1 MATSAPTRDIGHV
14 DDAALYG
21 TYLQEMQEYVPALS
35 WPLSVRTYQQM
46 RHDPQLRAILSAY
59 TLPIRRATWA
69 LDPAGCRDEVV
80 QVVAD
85 DLGLPILGSESGPG
99 PARRRGVRWADHLR
113 LALLSLV
120 YGHLPFELRYE
131 IRDGLARLVNLGE
144 RMPQSITEISLNTD
158 GTLKNVVQD
167 LGTAQPIP
175 ANRLVWYTHERE
187 GSAWT
192 GQSVLRP
199 AYGPWLLKHEVWRVH
214 ATSIRRFGMGVPN
227 VKAPVGGTP
236 AQVTEAQ
243 RLASSMRSGEFAGA
257 GLPAGFELAI
267 TGITGSVPDALA
279 FIRYLDQQMSTSAL
293 AGLIDLG
300 NTTNGSRALGDSF
313 LDLFLLSLQAVA
325 DEIAGVAT
333 SGQPGMPGAVTNIV
347 DLNWGENEPAPR
359 VVCTD
364 VGRDHQLNAEA
375 LTALI
380 TAGAITA
387 DPDLEA
393 YVRDAW
399 RLPARAQEDAASGRS
414 YEYDLNYGVL
424 TIDERR
430 AQIGLPPLPD
440 GAGTKLPEPSNVRTP
455 VPPAQPAQA
464 KRRTARGREVRAAGD
479 PAAGH
484 RQLTTVEAAS
494 GMDPDAI
501 QGDWQTTVDQVIA
514 QWGPLAEAQRDE
526 LAKQITKAV
535 DKGDP
540 ATLGQLAAD
549 STATAALLGTAMV
562 ALAGTAAQQMADEA
576 ASQGVQVDP
585 PPADEN
591 RLMEIGAAVAAIV
604 AAGLAAAA
612 GREALRVWRPGESGA
627 AVAAMV
633 REHLASLSDSFLRD
647 QVGGAMSTAQ
657 NYGRAAVLEV
667 APEATYSASEILDK
681 ATCVPCEEIDGTEF
695 ASLAEARAAYASG
708 GYVACLGRLRC
719 RGILVATW
727 GSA

>member
-1 MATSAPTRDIGHV
+1 VATTAPTRDIGHV
-14 DDAALYG
+14 DDATIYG
-21 TYLQEMQEYVPALS
+21 SYLQEMQEFVPALS

-46 RHDPQLRAILSAY
+46 RHDPQLKAVLAAY

-69 LDPAGCRDEVV
+69 VDPAGCRD
-80 QVVAD
+80 QVAQIVAD
-85 DLGLPILGSESGPG
+85 DLGLPILGEENGPG
-99 PARRRGVRWADHLR
+99 PARRRGVRWSDHLR

-120 YGHLPFELRYE
+120 FGHLPFEFRYE

-144 RMPQSITEISLNTD
+144 RMPQSITEITLNDD

-167 LGTAQPIP
+167 MGTAQPIP
-175 ANRLVWYTHERE
+175 ANRLLWYAHERE

-214 ATSIRRFGMGVPN
+214 ATSIRRFGMGIPEVT
-227 VKAPVGGTP
+227 APVGGTP
-236 AQVTEAQ
+236 AQVQEAQ
-243 RLASSMRSGEFAGA
+243 RLASAMRAGETSGA
-257 GLPAGFELAI
+257 GLPSGFTFELKGM
-267 TGITGSVPDALA
+267 TGTVPDALG

-300 NTTNGSRALGDSF
+300 NTQNGSRALGDSF

-325 DEIAGVAT
+325 DEISGVAT
-333 SGQPGMPGAVTNIV
+333 SGQPGMPGAVTGIV
-347 DLNWGENEPAPR
+347 DLNWGEAEPAPR
-359 VVCTD
+359 IVCTD

-380 TAGAITA
+380 TAGAITP

-399 RLPARAQEDAASGRS
+399 RLPRRAQSDAASGRS
-414 YEYDLNYGVL
+414 YEYDLDFGIL

-430 AQIGLPPLPD
+430 AQIGLQPLPG
-440 GAGTKLPEPSNVRTP
+440 GAGAKLPEPSNVRIPP
-455 VPPAQPAQA
+455 VAPVQA
-464 KRRTARGREVRAAGD
+464 SRRKNRGREVRAAGD

-501 QGDWQTTVDQVIA
+501 QSEWQAAVDKVIA
-514 QWGPLAEAQRDE
+514 AWGPLAAAQQDD
-526 LAKQITKAV
+526 LVKKIQTAV
-535 DKGDP
+535 D
-540 ATLGQLAAD
+540 QNN
-549 STATAALLGTAMV
+549 TAALGSLTVDSLAAGQLLGSAMED
-562 ALAGTAAQQMADEA
+562 LAELAAQQMAAEA
-576 ASQGVQVDP
+576 ASQGAQVDP
-585 PPADEN
+585 EAADVQLQ
-591 RLMEIGAAVAAIV
+591 RLTEIGLAVAAII

-627 AVAAMV
+627 AVAALV
-633 REHLASLSDSFLRD
+633 KDHLASLSDSFLRD

-657 NYGRAAVLEV
+657 NYGRAAVLDV
-667 APEATYSASEILDK
+667 APEATYAASEILDLN
-681 ATCVPCEEIDGTEF
+681 TCPPCLELDGTEF
-695 ASLAEARAAYASG
+695 ADLAEARAAYASG
-708 GYVACLGRLRC
+708 GYVNCDGRLRC
-719 RGILVATW
+719 RGIIIATW
-727 GSA
+727 N